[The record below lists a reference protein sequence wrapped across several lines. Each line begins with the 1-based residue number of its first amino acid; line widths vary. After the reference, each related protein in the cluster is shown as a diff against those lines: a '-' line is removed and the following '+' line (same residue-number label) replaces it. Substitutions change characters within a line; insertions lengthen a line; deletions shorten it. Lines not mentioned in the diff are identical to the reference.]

1 MRDLVTRLRCNAGIA
16 GNSVAGNLL
25 IELVEE
31 IKRLRD
37 LAARVIEADD
47 EARQDYGGALMLL
60 AALAD
65 ELRPAKPVN
74 LDWTVK
80 PATGTVFSAAVD
92 PDNPDGLVDVSN
104 IVLPGPKGPD
114 LAARL
119 DRIEKWLTA
128 THGYPYPGKD

>member
-1 MRDLVTRLRCNAGIA
+1 MTDLITRARRAAGIA
-16 GNSVAGNLL
+16 GNDVTGNLL

-31 IKRLRD
+31 IERLRD

-65 ELRPAKPVN
+65 ELRPAKP
-74 LDWTVK
+74 
-80 PATGTVFSAAVD
+80 AT
-92 PDNPDGLVDVSN
+92 
-104 IVLPGPKGPD
+104 GPKGPD